1 MQLSSR
7 PVSVALA
14 TGVIALGGVGVAYA
28 CTGGGPGG
36 HPGGP
41 TGATG
46 ATGATGTTGTRGGSA
61 TAKTRHHSRRHTRRH
76 ARRA

>member
-7 PVSVALA
+7 PISVVLA
-14 TGVIALGGVGVAYA
+14 TGVIAVSGVGVAYA
-28 CTGGGPGG
+28 CSGGGPGR
-36 HPGGP
+36 PGEGP

-46 ATGATGTTGTRGGSA
+46 STGATGTTGASA
-61 TAKTRHHSRRHTRRH
+61 TAKRHHSRRHARRH

>member
-14 TGVIALGGVGVAYA
+14 TGVIALSGVGVAYA
-28 CTGGGPGG
+28 CNGGGSG
-36 HPGGP
+36 HPGQGP
-41 TGATG
+41 TG
-46 ATGATGTTGTRGGSA
+46 ATGATGTTGASA
-61 TAKTRHHSRRHTRRH
+61 TAKKRHSRRHARRH